1 MEIHTIESINVNL
14 RRIVLDER
22 VLSKPVDFTLIN
34 SNFVFQKQ
42 IDWFLVVGD
51 ILYFF
56 PILPCPRDHRN

>member
-22 VLSKPVDFTLIN
+22 VSSKPVDFTLFMPKIR
-34 SNFVFQKQ
+34 FQKQ
-42 IDWFLVVGD
+42 IDWFLTVGD